1 MDNPEGILQTLEE
14 YSKLKPKDIPN
25 ELEDY
30 LCYVAKTGDPVF
42 QWSFVKFLFREKLLK
57 AIRIFLESNPSTEIS
72 PCPNVEGF
80 SFETMK
86 DNLVERLE
94 SFSSA
99 PFTVQ
104 RICELLINPKKE
116 YKRID
121 KYLRAIE
128 KNFLVVSTKEP
139 GAPRRSESNQPE
151 LVLNGGMDT
160 RAIELGEAIETVSSE
175 GVNLMHVDSSTTDV
189 KLECFVAEEIDMD
202 EHAESLACR
211 EETKSLL
218 ETKDVKTSEDV
229 SEDYSGKV
237 YSDETEAIDVVSSTS
252 SHLVDDS
259 QVKTESD
266 VKSFDQASESDNIRA
281 VSSSDNDKLFSNE
294 GDGKAYFG
302 EGDGKTFYGTE
313 DSGKGFGKGRRE
325 LGASNKTVSEAL
337 DLIKD
342 EPVKEVLPANELVKF
357 KTIDDVLSSSTEV
370 LEAVLLPNIISDAT
384 LPTGDAD
391 ETPSCVGT
399 AMAILTDDTKCRQV
413 DFESNVEREMKTQA
427 PSKLKDSQ
435 VETISGHVASKEPS
449 NSSEPNYP
457 SPVRDHVLETDI
469 TDTNIALTENNVTN
483 FEYGKESLVSRLDKL
498 VSAMEP
504 SDNRLGE
511 SVSAIESPDNC
522 LGDIA
527 SAIEPSG
534 NHMGEPASAMEPSHN
549 RLSEPASAMEPSD
562 NHLGEPT
569 SAMEPSDNHLSEPAS
584 AIEPSDNHLDELAS
598 ALEPS
603 DNHLSEPLSSLEPS
617 DNRLGEPVSAM
628 EPSDNHLG
636 EPTSAME
643 PSDIHLGESLS
654 TLEQSDNRLGEP
666 VSVIE
671 PSDNRLGEP
680 VSAIESSDN
689 HLSVPAIA
697 MEPSDIHLSEPV
709 STIESSDN
717 RLVEP
722 VSALK
727 PSDTRLGESES
738 TMNPPNNH
746 ISELAST
753 IEPSDNRLG
762 EPMSAIEPSDNRL
775 DETVSATE
783 PSDISVNEPVS
794 AMEPSDNHLDESVS
808 AIEPSDNRLGEPMSA
823 IKPLDRRVNDQELTI
838 EPLGIHVDVV
848 GLSGGPAEHSGECVD
863 VVGLSGG
870 PAEHSAECVDA
881 MGEQEEAMEVDES
894 NQPMEV
900 VVAPDGEEPMDQSEE
915 STGAS

>member
-57 AIRIFLESNPSTEIS
+57 AIRIFLETNPSTEIS

-211 EETKSLL
+211 EENKPLP

-229 SEDYSGKV
+229 SEDYSSKV

-266 VKSFDQASESDNIRA
+266 VKSFDQANESENVRA
-281 VSSSDNDKLFSNE
+281 VSSSDNDALFSNE

-302 EGDGKTFYGTE
+302 EGDGKTFYDAE
-313 DSGKGFGKGRRE
+313 DSSKSIEKGRGE
-325 LGASNKTVSEAL
+325 PGTSNKTVSEAL

-342 EPVKEVLPANELVKF
+342 EPIKEVLPANELVKF

-370 LEAVLLPNIISDAT
+370 FEAVLLPNIITDAT
-384 LPTGDAD
+384 LPTGEAD
-391 ETPSCVGT
+391 ETPSCGGT
-399 AMAILTDDTKCRQV
+399 AVTILTDDTKCRQV

-435 VETISGHVASKEPS
+435 VETLSVQVTSKEPS

-457 SPVRDHVLETDI
+457 SPVREHVLETDI
-469 TDTNIALTENNVTN
+469 TDTNRDLTENKVTS

-504 SDNRLGE
+504 SDNHLRE
-511 SVSAIESPDNC
+511 SVSAIESSDNC
-522 LGDIA
+522 LGDIV

-534 NHMGEPASAMEPSHN
+534 NHMGEPASAMESSDNRLGELASAMESSHN
-549 RLSEPASAMEPSD
+549 HLSELASTMEPSD
-562 NHLGEPT
+562 NRL
-569 SAMEPSDNHLSEPAS
+569 DDPAS
-584 AIEPSDNHLDELAS
+584 AIDPSDIRLGDLAS

-603 DNHLSEPLSSLEPS
+603 DNHLSEPVSAIESSDNRLDDPTSAIESS
-617 DNRLGEPVSAM
+617 DNRLGELAS
-628 EPSDNHLG
+628 
-636 EPTSAME
+636 TIE
-643 PSDIHLGESLS
+643 PSDIHLGESVS
-654 TLEQSDNRLGEP
+654 TIESSDIRLGEQA
-666 VSVIE
+666 SVME

-680 VSAIESSDN
+680 VSAIQSSDN
-689 HLSVPAIA
+689 RLGGPAIA
-697 MEPSDIHLSEPV
+697 MEPSDIHLGEPV
-709 STIESSDN
+709 SAMQSSDN
-717 RLVEP
+717 RLGGP

-727 PSDTRLGESES
+727 PSDTCLGESTSAMEPS
-738 TMNPPNNH
+738 NNH
-746 ISELAST
+746 MIELAST
-753 IEPSDNRLG
+753 LEPSDNRL
-762 EPMSAIEPSDNRL
+762 N
-775 DETVSATE
+775 ETVSATE
-783 PSDISVNEPVS
+783 ASDISVNEPVS
-794 AMEPSDNHLDESVS
+794 AMEPSDNRLDEPVS
-808 AIEPSDNRLGEPMSA
+808 AIESSDNRLGEPTSA
-823 IKPLDRRVNDQELTI
+823 IKPLDRRVNDQESTI

-848 GLSGGPAEHSGECVD
+848 GISGGPTEHSGECVD
-863 VVGLSGG
+863 VVELSRG
-870 PAEHSAECVDA
+870 PTEHSGERVDV
-881 MGEQEEAMEVDES
+881 MGEQEEAMEVDEN